1 MIELL
6 AGILI
11 VIPFVL
17 LGRKQ
22 KYESWIYSLSLVSLP
37 VIYML
42 FGVFAAGEYVILKE
56 LLYGLPFI
64 AIGLICYFYG
74 FKFSA
79 YIVAL
84 FWLFHGGYDLYHN
97 HLFINTGVWSWYPV
111 FCAGIDVTLAIYL
124 FLSATKWPRSNI
136 KLSVKNV

>member
-11 VIPFVL
+11 VFPLVL
-17 LGRKQ
+17 LGRKN
-22 KYESWIYSLSLVSLP
+22 KYESWIYSLSLIILP
-37 VIYML
+37 VIYMV
-42 FGVFAAGEYVILKE
+42 FGIFAEGEGVILKE
-56 LLYGLPFI
+56 FFYGLPFI
-64 AIGLICYFYG
+64 AIGLISYIYG

-84 FWLFHGGYDLYHN
+84 FWFFHGGYDLYHN

-111 FCAGIDVTLAIYL
+111 FCAAIDATLAIYL
-124 FLSATKWPRSNI
+124 FSSATKWPQTNI